1 VDGSQASSTPEAVLL
16 TTRRLLG
23 AVGGVLSPAANET
36 VSLVLNDWLPDGSSA
51 RTWNVWLLPGII
63 PIARFK
69 RTSSCV
75 AALVR
80 NGVGLSSKKTAY
92 LIVNTKFWEM
102 EPIFPKEPVTVFRT
116 VHVGDVVKAWE
127 ADSPDPDDFIGSDKV
142 GRGRGTL
149 IFEGDDAR
157 YLASYQPGAC

>member
-69 RTSSCV
+69 
-75 AALVR
+75 
-80 NGVGLSSKKTAY
+80 
-92 LIVNTKFWEM
+92 
-102 EPIFPKEPVTVFRT
+102 
-116 VHVGDVVKAWE
+116 
-127 ADSPDPDDFIGSDKV
+127 
-142 GRGRGTL
+142 
-149 IFEGDDAR
+149 
-157 YLASYQPGAC
+157 

>member
-1 VDGSQASSTPEAVLL
+1 MRADDDDAPDPGDLIGSDVIEPTLA
-16 TTRRLLG
+16 
-23 AVGGVLSPAANET
+23 GGTLVWESGDVKYRWDSP
-36 VSLVLNDWLPDGSSA
+36 
-51 RTWNVWLLPGII
+51 
-63 PIARFK
+63 
-69 RTSSCV
+69 
-75 AALVR
+75 
-80 NGVGLSSKKTAY
+80 Y

-102 EPIFPKEPVTVFRT
+102 EPVFPKEPVTVFRT